1 MSLPSKYDDMVDFYD
16 LLKTFKRNTHKA
28 TNIETEDHKD
38 RITKY
43 FKPLYDE
50 YFNAY
55 KKNYD
60 SIKCKR

>member
-1 MSLPSKYDDMVDFYD
+1 MVDFYD

-43 FKPLYDE
+43 VKPLYDE